1 MKRIALCTV
10 VLVLV
15 AAGWLGAASMVEEET
30 DEAAAAV
37 SQFAGILDIAY
48 DGWEAG
54 TTGGRFVMSTFVE
67 PKSFNGIVAK
77 EVSTTDITSR
87 LYSSAVRRNQ
97 MTLEWEPALA
107 ESWMISEDQKSIT
120 LTLRPNLVW
129 SDGDDLTAEDFV
141 FSVNEIYY
149 HEDVETSARNA
160 LMVGGEPS
168 VWELID
174 ERTFKITLPSV
185 YAGIFEISSIAPAP
199 MHILAPLVEEQGA
212 AAVNSFWG
220 VDTDVTAIPSSGP
233 FVIAE
238 YVPGERVILHRN
250 PNYYERDDAGVQLP
264 YVDEFVMVIVE
275 DMDTQLAKFLA
286 GELDLLE
293 ARGEDISVL
302 LDRKAELDFELYS
315 VGPAFSTQFITFN
328 QNPIEGEE
336 DAGIEPPVLDWLSN
350 ASFRQAMA
358 HLIDRQ
364 TIVDNVYYGFAYPQY
379 SFIPLVSPYYWADA
393 PMAAFGF
400 NPESAKE
407 LLDAIDY
414 VDRDGDGWRE
424 DPAGNRIQLTLNT
437 NSGNRQREAIG
448 EIFTQ
453 EARAIGIDLSF
464 EPEDFNSLVTK
475 LVATYDWQMILI
487 GLTGSIDPIGGQN
500 VYPST
505 GNLHMIEPGQT
516 SPRREW
522 ETIVDAA
529 WDEANLTTD
538 EEQRKR
544 GFQKIQEQWI
554 EQVPWAYTVN
564 SAVIHAF
571 KNTWGNLKPQSV
583 DGYSW
588 DGIIERIYL
597 K

>member
-1 MKRIALCTV
+1 MQRIALCTV

-37 SQFAGILDIAY
+37 SQFEGILDIAH

-67 PKSFNGIVAK
+67 PKSFNRIVAK

-107 ESWMISEDQKSIT
+107 ENWVISEDQKSIT

-238 YVPGERVILHRN
+238 YVPGERVILRRN

-328 QNPIEGEE
+328 QNPNESEE

-350 ASFRQAMA
+350 TSFRQAMA
-358 HLIDRQ
+358 HLIDRE

-379 SFIPLVSPYYWADA
+379 SFIPSLSPYFWADA
-393 PMAAFGF
+393 PMAAFSF
-400 NPESAKE
+400 NPERAKE
-407 LLDAIDY
+407 LLDSIDY

-424 DPAGNRIQLTLNT
+424 DPAGNRVQLTLNT

-453 EARAIGIDLSF
+453 EARAIGIDLTF
-464 EPEDFNSLVTK
+464 EPEDLNSLVTK

-487 GLTGSIDPIGGQN
+487 GLTGSVDPVGGTN

-522 ETIVDAA
+522 EKIVDAA
-529 WDEANLTTD
+529 WSEANDTTD
-538 EEQRKR
+538 EEQRKS

-564 SAVIHAF
+564 SAVIHAY

-583 DGYSW
+583 DGSSW
-588 DGIIERIYL
+588 DGIIERVYL

>member
-37 SQFAGILDIAY
+37 SQFEGILDIAH
-48 DGWEAG
+48 DGWEVG
-54 TTGGRFVMSTFVE
+54 SPGGRFVMSTFVE

-107 ESWMISEDQKSIT
+107 ESWVISEDQKSIT

-160 LMVGGEPS
+160 LMVGSEPS

-238 YVPGERVILHRN
+238 YVPGERVILRRN
-250 PNYYERDDAGVQLP
+250 PHYYERDDAGVRLP
-264 YVDEFVMVIVE
+264 YIDEFVMVIVE

-350 ASFRQAMA
+350 TSFRQAMA

-364 TIVDNVYYGFAYPQY
+364 TIVNNVYYGFAYPQY

-407 LLDAIDY
+407 LLNSIDY

-453 EARAIGIDLSF
+453 EARAIGIDLTF

-522 ETIVDAA
+522 EKIVDAA
-529 WDEANLTTD
+529 WEEANLTTD

-564 SAVIHAF
+564 SAVIHAY

-588 DGIIERIYL
+588 DGIIERVYL